1 MLNRARHHQGERT
14 FMTEK
19 STHRLT
25 WLGLAVSMLA
35 VPAVFAETPAK
46 PKADCSVA
54 EFSMGLR
61 FQQQSAEIQALQLQA
76 YNIATLKLDAAVAA
90 AKDPSKLAIVTDLDE
105 TVIDNSA
112 LLARDLANCHTYDA
126 WDTWLPWERD
136 GTPALIPGAKQFLQ
150 HADSLGVTIRYISDR
165 ADEQKKYTLAT
176 LAKLGLPQISEESV
190 LLLGPPKVERRA
202 IVSADHQIALMLG
215 DTLHDFDGRFR
226 KTPLADQRAT
236 VAAEAGKWGTEW
248 IVFPNA
254 GYGTW
259 SKAPLQGWD
268 AKTVIEPW

>member
-1 MLNRARHHQGERT
+1 M
-14 FMTEK
+14 
-19 STHRLT
+19 
-25 WLGLAVSMLA
+25 
-35 VPAVFAETPAK
+35 K

-54 EFSMGLR
+54 EFTMGLR
-61 FQQQSAEIQALQLQA
+61 FQQQSAEVQALQLQA

-136 GTPALIPGAKQFLQ
+136 GTPVLIPGAKQFLE
-150 HADSLGVTIRYISDR
+150 HADKLGVTIRYISDR
-165 ADEQKKYTLAT
+165 ADEQKPHTLAT
-176 LAKLGLPQISEESV
+176 LSKLGLPQISEQSV

-202 IVSADHQIALMLG
+202 IVSADHQIVLLLG

-236 VAAEAGKWGTEW
+236 VAAESSKWGTEW

-254 GYGTW
+254 TYGTW

>member
-1 MLNRARHHQGERT
+1 
-14 FMTEK
+14 MTEK
-19 STHRLT
+19 TAKSAI
-25 WLGLAVSMLA
+25 WLGLAVSLLA
-35 VPAVFAETPAK
+35 IPAAFADTAAK
-46 PKADCSVA
+46 PKADCTVA
-54 EFSMGLR
+54 EFAMGLR
-61 FQQQSAEIQALQLQA
+61 FQQQSAEVQALQLQA

-136 GTPALIPGAKQFLQ
+136 GTPLLIPGAKQFLQ

-165 ADEQKKYTLAT
+165 ADEQKQHTLAT
-176 LAKLGLPQISEESV
+176 LSKLGLPQVSAESV

-202 IVSADHQIALMLG
+202 IVSADHQIVLLLG

-226 KTPLADQRAT
+226 KTPLAEQRAT
-236 VAAEAGKWGTEW
+236 VAAESDKWGAEW

-259 SKAPLQGWD
+259 SKAPLQAWE
-268 AKTVIEPW
+268 AETVIEPW

>member
-1 MLNRARHHQGERT
+1 
-14 FMTEK
+14 MTEK
-19 STHRLT
+19 AAKRAIG
-25 WLGLAVSMLA
+25 LGLAVSLLA
-35 VPAVFAETPAK
+35 IPAAFADTSAN
-46 PKADCSVA
+46 PKTECTVA
-54 EFSMGLR
+54 EFAMGLR
-61 FQQQSAEIQALQLQA
+61 FQQQSAEVQALQLQA

-136 GTPALIPGAKQFLQ
+136 GTPQLIPGAKQFLQ

-165 ADEQKKYTLAT
+165 SDEQKQHTLAT
-176 LAKLGLPQISEESV
+176 LSKLGLPQISAQSV

-202 IVSADHQIALMLG
+202 IVSANHQIVLLLG
-215 DTLHDFDGRFR
+215 DTLHDFDARFR

-236 VAAEAGKWGTEW
+236 VAAEGDKWGVEW

-254 GYGTW
+254 TYGTW
-259 SKAPLQGWD
+259 SKAPLQAWE
-268 AKTVIEPW
+268 AETVIEPW

>member
-1 MLNRARHHQGERT
+1 
-14 FMTEK
+14 MTEK
-19 STHRLT
+19 TAKSAI
-25 WLGLAVSMLA
+25 WLGLALA
-35 VPAVFAETPAK
+35 LAGSPAAFADTAAK
-46 PKADCSVA
+46 PKADCTVA
-54 EFSMGLR
+54 EFTMGLR
-61 FQQQSAEIQALQLQA
+61 FQQQSAEVQALQLQA

-136 GTPALIPGAKQFLQ
+136 GTPVLIPGAKKFLE
-150 HADSLGVTIRYISDR
+150 HADKLGVTIRYISDR
-165 ADEQKKYTLAT
+165 ADEQKPHTLAT
-176 LAKLGLPQISEESV
+176 LSKLGLPQISEESV

-202 IVSADHQIALMLG
+202 IVSADHQIVLLLG

-236 VAAEAGKWGTEW
+236 VAGEADKWGAEW

-259 SKAPLQGWD
+259 SKAPLQAWD
-268 AKTVIEPW
+268 AETVIEAW